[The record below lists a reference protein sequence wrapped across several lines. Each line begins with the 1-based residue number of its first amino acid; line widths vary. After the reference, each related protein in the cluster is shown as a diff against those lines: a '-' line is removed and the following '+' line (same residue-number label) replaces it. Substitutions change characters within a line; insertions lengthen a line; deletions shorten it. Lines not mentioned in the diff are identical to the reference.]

1 MSEETAADNF
11 LYLMKGIKETQWIY
25 HEKYETQNK
34 TKTPSHIMYKMMK
47 IKCKEKIWK
56 QPEKKIHIAYRGT
69 KNWMT
74 DFSSESLDA
83 LTQWETIFKWLKENH
98 KSQPRVYH

>member
-34 TKTPSHIMYKMMK
+34 TKNT
-47 IKCKEKIWK
+47 
-56 QPEKKIHIAYRGT
+56 
-69 KNWMT
+69 
-74 DFSSESLDA
+74 
-83 LTQWETIFKWLKENH
+83 
-98 KSQPRVYH
+98 